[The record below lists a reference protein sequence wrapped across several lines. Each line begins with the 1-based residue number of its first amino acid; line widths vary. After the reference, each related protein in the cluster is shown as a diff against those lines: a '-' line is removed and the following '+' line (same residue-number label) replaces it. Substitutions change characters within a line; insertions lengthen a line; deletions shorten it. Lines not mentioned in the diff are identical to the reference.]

1 MDAGAVYL
9 TNTFGYSLHRNVDAA
24 ATKAI
29 VGNEALLVYGVPST
43 PDASQG
49 VVVADPSG
57 INAEASVRQGAF
69 IIYQD
74 TNNSTNDFFERYQAS
89 LRD

>member
-1 MDAGAVYL
+1 M
-9 TNTFGYSLHRNVDAA
+9 A

-29 VGNEALLVYGVPST
+29 PGNEALLVYGLSAT

-49 VVVADPSG
+49 VVPADPSG
-57 INAEASVRQGAF
+57 IHAEASAKQGAF

-74 TNNSTNDFFERYQAS
+74 TNNSSNDFFERYQAT